1 MAAHYA
7 IMRFAKDKG
16 PEISGIEVLD
26 ERTKEKYVSNPDVDT
41 SLTQYN
47 FHLIEP
53 KGRYRAEEC
62 HSGEQPLHAREAA
75 VQNKN
80 DLLSSF
86 DYGWSL
92 LLLAI
97 MMFLPFTPE
106 NTSGRMLF
114 RFTLKTPVLSYI
126 SRKDVTLIT
135 LGSVIADSKKSLSP
149 VRN

>member
-1 MAAHYA
+1 MYCPVCHRRLNV
-7 IMRFAKDKG
+7 IPESNRFTHGKPRFK
-16 PEISGIEVLD
+16 
-26 ERTKEKYVSNPDVDT
+26 TKMT
-41 SLTQYN
+41 
-47 FHLIEP
+47 FF
-53 KGRYRAEEC
+53 R
-62 HSGEQPLHAREAA
+62 
-75 VQNKN
+75 
-80 DLLSSF
+80 LSTPV
-86 DYGWSL
+86 

-135 LGSVIADSKKSLSP
+135 PGSVTADSKKSLSP